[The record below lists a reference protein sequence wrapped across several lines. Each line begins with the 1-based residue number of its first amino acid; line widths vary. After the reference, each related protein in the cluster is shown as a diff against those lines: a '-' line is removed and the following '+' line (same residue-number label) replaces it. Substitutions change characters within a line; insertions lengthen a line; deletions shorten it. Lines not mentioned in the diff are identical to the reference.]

1 MNNHLKICLIA
12 FGLAASMPA
21 NAEQLGRLFSTPE
34 QRAQLE
40 QNKPTN
46 TGSGDSH
53 RALTVNGI
61 VQKHGGARTVWIN
74 GLPQP
79 ATGRDDRAPESLSVA
94 IPGASHP
101 VKIKVGQKM
110 LINPATASGQ

>member
-12 FGLAASMPA
+12 LGLAASMPA
-21 NAEQLGRLFSTPE
+21 NAGQLGRLFFTPE

-40 QNKPTN
+40 QDKPAN
-46 TGSGDSH
+46 TGSGDRH
-53 RALTVNGI
+53 GALTVNGI

-74 GLPQP
+74 GLPEQ
-79 ATGRDDRAPESLSVA
+79 AAGNDDRAPESLSVT
-94 IPGASHP
+94 ISGTSQP